1 MTIAVYAGTFD
12 PVTNGHLDIAV
23 RAAGLFDKL
32 YVAVAQETGKNTL
45 FSLEERVQLIR
56 QELSGVANIEVV
68 SFDGL
73 LVDFAHKIGANTIV
87 RGLRAV
93 SDFDIELQMAL
104 MNKEMAA
111 DIETVFLPTSP
122 QYLFISSSIIKNV
135 ASLQGDISRLV
146 PERVLLALEK
156 KLSQI

>member
-1 MTIAVYAGTFD
+1 MAIAVYAGTFD
-12 PVTNGHLDIAV
+12 PVTNGHLDIAI
-23 RAAGLFDKL
+23 RAAGLFDRL

-45 FSLEERVQLIR
+45 FSLEERVNLIR
-56 QELSGVANIEVV
+56 QELSSVENIEVV

-73 LVDFAHKIGANTIV
+73 LVDFAHKVGANTIV

-104 MNKEMAA
+104 MNKEMAG

-146 PERVLLALEK
+146 PERVLLALQK